1 MNTAITNP
9 INLILIII
17 GSFLGLSI
25 GSFLLLNKSAK
36 TKANLFLGVLVLA
49 ITTFFLPAFF
59 YRFDLLPQVPH
70 VIGLSNVVTFL
81 IGPLA
86 YLYVRACTQ
95 KGFQM
100 YPVYWLHF
108 LPFVLDTLIQSPI
121 LLQSG
126 SEKVNMYLNFVK
138 EGNLNQY
145 PFMLIIKTIQG
156 IAYFVL
162 AIRLILQYRDHL
174 SHTASTIDAAF
185 HRWILVFLCILA
197 FPILSL
203 MGFVFMDFKRVLLM
217 SVLLSSFLFFVAVY
231 LAALINPELFV
242 N

>member
-95 KGFQM
+95 KAAVGNVSVHRVPGDIAAGFRAAGSRAAG
-100 YPVYWLHF
+100 HRA
-108 LPFVLDTLIQSPI
+108 VLRPDVP
-121 LLQSG
+121 
-126 SEKVNMYLNFVK
+126 
-138 EGNLNQY
+138 
-145 PFMLIIKTIQG
+145 
-156 IAYFVL
+156 
-162 AIRLILQYRDHL
+162 R
-174 SHTASTIDAAF
+174 
-185 HRWILVFLCILA
+185 
-197 FPILSL
+197 
-203 MGFVFMDFKRVLLM
+203 
-217 SVLLSSFLFFVAVY
+217 
-231 LAALINPELFV
+231 
-242 N
+242 